1 QSHQRIGSGAV
12 RLDNKFTHS
21 HKKKKTSSLS
31 HTLDNGGL
39 CNASISL
46 LLHLLNFPHFLF
58 SQTLSTLTP
67 NNSLKTP
74 KPLTISSELATLPVL
89 SFTGDKVGETFL
101 DLKAALPD
109 TARAVVHRAIITD
122 LQNKRRG
129 TASTLT
135 RAEVRG
141 GGRKPYPQKK
151 TGRARQGST
160 RTPLR
165 PGGGVV
171 FGPKPRDW
179 SIKIN
184 RKEKRLAISTAVASA
199 AENTIV
205 VEDFSDEFEKPKTKE
220 FIAAMK
226 RWGLDPNEKTTFLM
240 REVADNV
247 RLSSRNIGT
256 LKMLTPRTLNLFDI
270 LNADKLILT
279 PEIVDYLNARYGLN
293 YEGDDEDEEGAEE
306 EDEEGGEGGSE
317 VQGTVSEESSDAAE

>member
-1 QSHQRIGSGAV
+1 MATSAAPIS
-12 RLDNKFTHS
+12 LSFFTSSIFLPSSS
-21 HKKKKTSSLS
+21 HK
-31 HTLDNGGL
+31 
-39 CNASISL
+39 
-46 LLHLLNFPHFLF
+46 PF
-58 SQTLSTLTP
+58 SVLAPT
-67 NNSLKTP
+67 NSLKTP
-74 KPLTISSELATLPVL
+74 KPLIVSAELATLPVL

-101 DLKAALPD
+101 DLKSALPD

-135 RAEVRG
+135 RAEVSG

-205 VEDFSDEFEKPKTKE
+205 VEDFSDEFEKLEKPKTTE
-220 FIAAMK
+220 FIAAMR
-226 RWGLDPNEKTTFLM
+226 RWGLDPKEKTTFLVT
-240 REVADNV
+240 EVANNV

-270 LNADKLILT
+270 LNADKLIMT
-279 PEIVDYLNARYGLN
+279 PETVDYLNARYGVD
-293 YEGDDEDEEGAEE
+293 YDGETEDEEDDEEGAELE
-306 EDEEGGEGGSE
+306 EDGGVD
-317 VQGTVSEESSDAAE
+317 VQGTAADENPDAAE

>member
-1 QSHQRIGSGAV
+1 MATSAAPIS
-12 RLDNKFTHS
+12 LSFFTSSIFLPSSS
-21 HKKKKTSSLS
+21 HK
-31 HTLDNGGL
+31 
-39 CNASISL
+39 
-46 LLHLLNFPHFLF
+46 PF
-58 SQTLSTLTP
+58 SVLAPT
-67 NNSLKTP
+67 NSLKTP
-74 KPLTISSELATLPVL
+74 KPLIVSAELATLPVL

-101 DLKAALPD
+101 DLKSALPD

-135 RAEVRG
+135 RAEVSG

-205 VEDFSDEFEKPKTKE
+205 VEDFSDEFEKLEKPKTTE
-220 FIAAMK
+220 FIAAMR
-226 RWGLDPNEKTTFLM
+226 RWGLDPKEKTTFLVT
-240 REVADNV
+240 EVANNV

-256 LKMLTPRTLNLFDI
+256 WKMLTPRTLNLFDI
-270 LNADKLILT
+270 LNADKLIMT
-279 PEIVDYLNARYGLN
+279 PETVDYLNARYGVD
-293 YEGDDEDEEGAEE
+293 YDGETEDEEDDEEGAELE
-306 EDEEGGEGGSE
+306 EDGG
-317 VQGTVSEESSDAAE
+317 VDIQVTAADESSDAAE